1 MRATLALVG
10 SLVLMVVIGFGISM
24 DVEDLKF
31 AVLDRDQSTIS
42 QNYVNNLAGSRYF
55 IEMPPIQDYA
65 DLDRRM
71 KSGELA
77 LAIEIPPGF
86 GRDVLRGSRVAVGA
100 WFDGAMPQRGETVK
114 GYVQAMHQLWLVQQA
129 RATGRTAG
137 QPGQPG
143 NPLSLQPR
151 CEKPARHGAGRDSAA
166 ADDAAGHAHGPG
178 RGARRSWAPS

>member
-1 MRATLALVG
+1 VRATLALVG

-86 GRDVLRGSRVAVGA
+86 GRDVLRGSKVPWAPGSTAPCPSAARPSKAMSRPCTSCGWCSRRASDWACSWPARSA
-100 WFDGAMPQRGETVK
+100 W
-114 GYVQAMHQLWLVQQA
+114 
-129 RATGRTAG
+129 
-137 QPGQPG
+137 
-143 NPLSLQPR
+143 
-151 CEKPARHGAGRDSAA
+151 KPAFATT
-166 ADDAAGHAHGPG
+166 PM
-178 RGARRSWAPS
+178 